1 MVTGA
6 DKRGVMGRL
15 ASFFGIISKVES
27 PDLTVIQDRCVAV
40 RNKNAQC
47 GRCAQNCTGGCITLV
62 DNELVVAPE
71 KCVSCGTCSAVCP
84 TEAIRMTRPTD
95 DGLVDAAIRASEAA
109 DGMAIFACQQILD
122 AASGLFDPTK
132 VAAVKCLG
140 RVDEYMMIKCI
151 AEGYSRV
158 VLVHSDCSR
167 CDRRAG
173 FPAVERARANALA
186 IMDTWHIPGT
196 ITLADKL
203 PSRSKAVASEA
214 YDSSRRGFFSE
225 VRDSLKGVAV
235 ATAVTMVDGEIDM
248 DEQPAS
254 PTKVDDRGVLPQHY
268 PARRGVLLG
277 ILDAAGAPEEGAVI
291 DSRMWATLSIDT
303 DACTS
308 CRMCATFCPT
318 GAIFK
323 FHTKKGAIGVKH
335 RPRQCVACGT
345 CADICPKKAI
355 TLSYEVPADLIASG
369 EVTRFAMKPEERE
382 ATGIQS
388 ILHAMQGLLDM
399 TQVYER

>member
-1 MVTGA
+1 
-6 DKRGVMGRL
+6 MGRL

-27 PDLTVIQDRCVAV
+27 PNLAVIQDRCVAV

-47 GRCAQNCTGGCITLV
+47 GRCAASCTGGCISLV

-84 TEAIRMTRPTD
+84 TEAIRMTKPTD
-95 DGLVDAAIRASEAA
+95 DALVDAAIRASEAA
-109 DGMAIFACQQILD
+109 DGMAIFACKPLLD

-132 VAAVKCLG
+132 IAEVKCLG
-140 RVDEYMMIKCI
+140 RVDEYMMIKCA
-151 AEGYSRV
+151 AEGFARV
-158 VLVHSDCSR
+158 VLVHGNCAR
-167 CDRRAG
+167 CDRHAG

-186 IMDTWHIPGT
+186 IMDTWHIPGA
-196 ITLADKL
+196 ITLTDKL
-203 PSRSKAVASEA
+203 PARSRAAAAEA
-214 YDSSRRGFFSE
+214 YDSSRRSFFSE
-225 VRDSLKGVAV
+225 VRDSLRGVAV
-235 ATAVTMVDGEIDM
+235 ATAVTVVDGETDV
-248 DEQPAS
+248 DEAPAA
-254 PTKVDDRGVLPQHY
+254 PTKVDERGVLPQY
-268 PARRGVLLG
+268 FPARRAALLG
-277 ILDAAGAPEEGAVI
+277 ILDAAGAPAEDAVI

-303 DACTS
+303 DTCTS

-323 FHTKKGAIGVKH
+323 FHTKKGTIGVKH

-345 CADICPKKAI
+345 CADICPVHAI
-355 TLSYEVPADLIASG
+355 TLSYRVPADLIATG
-369 EVTRFAMKPEERE
+369 EVSRFAMKPEARE

-399 TQVYER
+399 TEVFER